1 MNFSILFLRLNH
13 CFFFFPYHMRLVG
26 QEAHSAISNLVED
39 KLESSFF
46 FFFPF
51 VPVCALLPIV
61 IRELLKN
68 SELGSGLGA
77 WREWYCLAWNYP
89 SEQSLPSILGFSP
102 ICLCDSPFSL
112 TQPSVSR
119 QMIHSQCIFLLFLNR
134 PSNHHCIFQFQL
146 TAWTAVKKK
155 NVTKQAS
162 PARKIMQNSLRILLT
177 SFRLSGITAF
187 SKLRANSI
195 LCIVL
200 IYPLTKCL
208 LVSVIS

>member
-1 MNFSILFLRLNH
+1 
-13 CFFFFPYHMRLVG
+13 MRLVG

-39 KLESSFF
+39 KLESSF

-155 NVTKQAS
+155 MLLNKQAQPEKS
-162 PARKIMQNSLRILLT
+162 CRILCEYF
-177 SFRLSGITAF
+177 SHHSG
-187 SKLRANSI
+187 SQGSLPSLNSGQTPF
-195 LCIVL
+195 CVL
-200 IYPLTKCL
+200 Y
-208 LVSVIS
+208 